1 MDQPTT
7 AGSARVLWLK
17 NQNTYRFP
25 LICLFLGGIIIS
37 MVEKSKCLSVIAT
50 AADSDHQRT
59 RVRWVI
65 LALLFM
71 ASFVA
76 YVLRTNMS
84 IAGESI
90 MTDLGLSRIQFGVV
104 LSAFAWGYAIFQF
117 PGGIFGDLVG
127 CRRALTV
134 IAVLWGGLTLVT
146 GLVPGMTL
154 ASTAF
159 ILTTLVVLRFLVGVV
174 QAPLFPVTC
183 GGTIGNWFP
192 VSGWAF
198 PNGLTSTGLTL
209 GAAATAPL
217 IAWLMETLGWRWS
230 FIVTA
235 PLAFLIAGF
244 WWWYARDNPADHPR
258 VSKKEL
264 DLINAN
270 RPWPKPA
277 IKDKTAWKRV
287 LKNRDILLLTAS
299 YFCMNYVFYIFFNW
313 FFIYLVDVREF
324 AIMEGGYFA
333 AAPWIVGAIAAS
345 IGGLWCD
352 RLCKRIGFRWG
363 CRIPGI
369 VGLSLVAGLLF
380 LGAKAENPYLAVVF
394 LSLSFGCTQLT
405 EGAYWAA
412 AISVSGKHA
421 SAAAGVM
428 NTGGNVVGG
437 IGALL
442 VPITAEAFGW
452 VPALATGSV
461 FAMIGVVLWLFVRA
475 EKPMVLVSGD
485 GSIDS
490 ARGPVE
496 NRSDE

>member
-1 MDQPTT
+1 MDT
-7 AGSARVLWLK
+7 ATVAHSEHG
-17 NQNTYRFP
+17 
-25 LICLFLGGIIIS
+25 
-37 MVEKSKCLSVIAT
+37 
-50 AADSDHQRT
+50 RT
-59 RVRWVI
+59 HVRWVI

-84 IAGESI
+84 IAGESM
-90 MTDLGLSRIQFGVV
+90 MTDLGLSTIQLGMV

-117 PGGIFGDLVG
+117 PGGIFGDIVG
-127 CRRALTV
+127 SRRALTL
-134 IAVLWGGLTLVT
+134 IAVLWGVLTLATGLT
-146 GLVPGMTL
+146 PGTML
-154 ASTAF
+154 ASTTV
-159 ILTTLVVLRFLVGVV
+159 ILTTLIGLRFLMGVV
-174 QAPLFPVTC
+174 QAPLFPVAC
-183 GGTIGNWFP
+183 GRTIGNWFP
-192 VSGWAF
+192 VSEWAF

-217 IAWLMETLGWRWS
+217 IAWLMETLGWRES
-230 FIVTA
+230 FVLTA
-235 PLAFLIAGF
+235 PLAFLIAGV
-244 WWWYARDNPADHPR
+244 WWRYARDNPADHPR

-270 RPWPKPA
+270 RISREQA
-277 IKDKTAWKRV
+277 IADKSAWKRV

-324 AIMEGGYFA
+324 EILEGGYFA
-333 AAPWIVGAIAAS
+333 AAPWMVGAVTAS
-345 IGGLWCD
+345 VGGLWCD
-352 RLCKRIGFRWG
+352 RLCKRIGPRWG

-380 LGAKAENPYLAVVF
+380 LGSTAKNPYLAVVF

-405 EGAYWAA
+405 EGPYWAA
-412 AISVSGKHA
+412 AIFVSGKHA
-421 SAAAGVM
+421 SAATGVM

-442 VPITAEAFGW
+442 VPVTAEVFGW

-461 FAMIGVVLWLFVRA
+461 FAMIGVGLWLFVRA
-475 EKPMVLVSGD
+475 DKPMALRSVLV
-485 GSIDS
+485 
-490 ARGPVE
+490 
-496 NRSDE
+496 

>member
-1 MDQPTT
+1 MKT
-7 AGSARVLWLK
+7 
-17 NQNTYRFP
+17 
-25 LICLFLGGIIIS
+25 
-37 MVEKSKCLSVIAT
+37 AT
-50 AADSDHQRT
+50 AAHSDHRRT
-59 RVRWVI
+59 HVRWSI

-84 IAGESI
+84 IAGEN
-90 MTDLGLSRIQFGVV
+90 MMADLGLSKIQLGMVF
-104 LSAFAWGYAIFQF
+104 SAFAWGYAIFQF
-117 PGGIFGDLVG
+117 PGGIFGDKVG
-127 CRRALTV
+127 SRRALTI
-134 IAVLWGGLTLVT
+134 IAIFWGILTLAT
-146 GLVPGMTL
+146 GLVPGTTL
-154 ASTAF
+154 ASTAV
-159 ILTTLVVLRFLVGVV
+159 ILTTLIGLRFLMGVV
-174 QAPLFPVTC
+174 QAPLFPVAC

-217 IAWLMETLGWRWS
+217 IAWLMETLGWRES
-230 FIVTA
+230 FVLTA
-235 PLAFLIAGF
+235 PLAFLIAGV
-244 WWWYARDNPADHPR
+244 WWRYARDNPAGHPR

-264 DLINAN
+264 ALINAN
-270 RPWPKPA
+270 RPSPEQA
-277 IKDKTAWKRV
+277 IEDKAAWKRV

-313 FFIYLVDVREF
+313 FFIYLIDVREF
-324 AIMEGGYFA
+324 EILEGGYFA
-333 AAPWIVGAIAAS
+333 AAPWMVGAVAAS
-345 IGGLWCD
+345 LGGLWCD
-352 RLCKRIGFRWG
+352 RLCKRIGPRWG

-369 VGLSLVAGLLF
+369 IGLSLVAGLLF
-380 LGAKAENPYLAVVF
+380 LGATAKNPYLAVLF

-412 AISVSGKHA
+412 AIFVSGKHA
-421 SAAAGVM
+421 SAATGVM

-461 FAMIGVVLWLFVRA
+461 FAMIGIGLWLFVRA
-475 EKPMVLVSGD
+475 DKPMALSSGK
-485 GSIDS
+485 S
-490 ARGPVE
+490 
-496 NRSDE
+496 

>member
-1 MDQPTT
+1 MPDTD
-7 AGSARVLWLK
+7 AGSSDPP
-17 NQNTYRFP
+17 NT
-25 LICLFLGGIIIS
+25 
-37 MVEKSKCLSVIAT
+37 
-50 AADSDHQRT
+50 H
-59 RVRWVI
+59 VRWVI

-84 IAGESI
+84 IAGEN
-90 MTDLGLSRIQFGVV
+90 MMDDLGLSKIQLGMV

-117 PGGIFGDLVG
+117 PGGVFGDIVG

-134 IAVLWGGLTLVT
+134 MAAFWGILTLAT
-146 GLVPGMTL
+146 GLVPGTTL
-154 ASTAF
+154 ASTTL
-159 ILTTLVVLRFLVGVV
+159 ILTLLVGLRFLVGVA
-174 QAPLFPVTC
+174 QAPLFPVCC

-217 IAWLMETLGWRWS
+217 IAWLMESLGWRES
-230 FIVTA
+230 FFLTA
-235 PLAFLIAGF
+235 PLAFLVAGV
-244 WWWYARDNPADHPR
+244 WWWYARDEPADHPR
-258 VSKKEL
+258 VGKQEL
-264 DLINAN
+264 DLIDLN
-270 RPWPKPA
+270 RRSSNQVVENKSIWR
-277 IKDKTAWKRV
+277 RV
-287 LKNRDILLLTAS
+287 LRNRDILLLTAS

-313 FFIYLVDVREF
+313 FFIYLVDVRDFE
-324 AIMEGGYFA
+324 ILEGGYFA
-333 AAPWIVGAIAAS
+333 AAPWMVGAVAAS
-345 IGGLWCD
+345 VGGLWCD

-363 CRIPGI
+363 CRVPGI
-369 VGLSLVAGLLF
+369 AGLGLVAVLLF
-380 LGAKAENPYLAVVF
+380 FGATATNPYLAVAL

-421 SAAAGVM
+421 SAATGVM

-461 FAMIGVVLWLFVRA
+461 FALLGVGLWLLVRA
-475 EKPMVLVSGD
+475 DQPMT
-485 GSIDS
+485 
-490 ARGPVE
+490 
-496 NRSDE
+496 

>member
-1 MDQPTT
+1 M
-7 AGSARVLWLK
+7 
-17 NQNTYRFP
+17 NT
-25 LICLFLGGIIIS
+25 
-37 MVEKSKCLSVIAT
+37 AT
-50 AADSDHQRT
+50 AAHSDQQRT
-59 RVRWVI
+59 QVRWVI
-65 LALLFM
+65 LSLLFM

-76 YVLRTNMS
+76 YMLRTNMS
-84 IAGESI
+84 IAGES
-90 MTDLGLSRIQFGVV
+90 MMADLGLTKIQLGMV

-117 PGGIFGDLVG
+117 PGGIFGDKVG
-127 CRRALTV
+127 SRRALTT
-134 IAVLWGGLTLVT
+134 IAVLWGILTLIT
-146 GLVPGMTL
+146 GLVPGTTL
-154 ASTAF
+154 VSTTI
-159 ILTTLVVLRFLVGVV
+159 ILTTLIGLRFLMGIV
-174 QAPLFPVTC
+174 QAPLFPVAC

-217 IAWLMETLGWRWS
+217 IAWLMETLGWRES
-230 FIVTA
+230 FVLTA
-235 PLAFLIAGF
+235 PLAFLIAGV

-264 DLINAN
+264 DLINAE
-270 RPWPKPA
+270 RPSPA
-277 IKDKTAWKRV
+277 QAIEDKTAWKRV

-324 AIMEGGYFA
+324 KILEGGYFA
-333 AAPWIVGAIAAS
+333 STPWMVGAVAAS
-345 IGGLWCD
+345 VGGLWCD
-352 RLCKRIGFRWG
+352 RLCKRIGSRWG

-380 LGAKAENPYLAVVF
+380 LGATAKNPYLAVVF

-412 AISVSGKHA
+412 AIFVSGKHA
-421 SAAAGVM
+421 SAATGVM

-442 VPITAEAFGW
+442 VPVTAAAFGW
-452 VPALATGSV
+452 VPALTTGSV
-461 FAMIGVVLWLFVRA
+461 FAMIGVGLWLFVRA
-475 EKPMVLVSGD
+475 DEPMDFRSG
-485 GSIDS
+485 
-490 ARGPVE
+490 
-496 NRSDE
+496 

>member
-1 MDQPTT
+1 MNPTT
-7 AGSARVLWLK
+7 AAH
-17 NQNTYRFP
+17 
-25 LICLFLGGIIIS
+25 
-37 MVEKSKCLSVIAT
+37 
-50 AADSDHQRT
+50 SDHR
-59 RVRWVI
+59 RSHVRWVI

-84 IAGESI
+84 IAGEG
-90 MTDLGLSRIQFGVV
+90 MMADLALSKIQLGMV

-117 PGGIFGDLVG
+117 PGGIFGDIVG
-127 CRRALTV
+127 SRRALTI
-134 IAVLWGGLTLVT
+134 IAVLWGILTLAT
-146 GLVPGMTL
+146 GLVPGTTL
-154 ASTAF
+154 ASTTV
-159 ILTTLVVLRFLVGVV
+159 ILSTLIGLRFLMGVV
-174 QAPLFPVTC
+174 QAPLFPVAC

-192 VSGWAF
+192 VSRWAF

-217 IAWLMETLGWRWS
+217 IAWLMETLGWRQS
-230 FIVTA
+230 FILTA
-235 PLAFLIAGF
+235 PLAFLIAGV
-244 WWWYARDNPADHPR
+244 WWWYARDNPGDHPR

-264 DLINAN
+264 NLINAD
-270 RPWPKPA
+270 RPSPEQEVE
-277 IKDKTAWKRV
+277 DKAAWKRV

-324 AIMEGGYFA
+324 EILEGGYFA
-333 AAPWIVGAIAAS
+333 AAPWMVGAIAAS
-345 IGGLWCD
+345 VGGLWCD
-352 RLCKRIGFRWG
+352 RLCKRIGPRWG

-380 LGAKAENPYLAVVF
+380 FGATAKNPYLAVVF

-412 AISVSGKHA
+412 AIFVSGKHA
-421 SAAAGVM
+421 SAATGVL
-428 NTGGNVVGG
+428 NTGGNAVGG

-442 VPITAEAFGW
+442 VPITAEVFGW

-461 FAMIGVVLWLFVRA
+461 FALIGVGLWLFVRA
-475 EKPMVLVSGD
+475 DKPMPLSSGK
-485 GSIDS
+485 
-490 ARGPVE
+490 A
-496 NRSDE
+496 

>member
-1 MDQPTT
+1 
-7 AGSARVLWLK
+7 
-17 NQNTYRFP
+17 
-25 LICLFLGGIIIS
+25 
-37 MVEKSKCLSVIAT
+37 MVEKSKCLSESVTAT
-50 AADSDHQRT
+50 AADSDHKRT
-59 RVRWVI
+59 NVRWVI

-90 MTDLGLSRIQFGVV
+90 MADLGLSKIQLGVV

-117 PGGIFGDLVG
+117 PGGIFGDIVG
-127 CRRALTV
+127 CRRALTI
-134 IAVLWGGLTLVT
+134 IAVLWGILTLVT
-146 GLVPGMTL
+146 GLVPGTTL

-159 ILTTLVVLRFLVGVV
+159 ILTTLVGLRFLVGVV
-174 QAPLFPVTC
+174 QAPLFPVAC

-217 IAWLMETLGWRWS
+217 IAWLMQTLGWRLS

-235 PLAFLIAGF
+235 PLAFLIAGV

-264 DLINAN
+264 DLINSN
-270 RPWPKPA
+270 RPSPEPD
-277 IKDKTAWKRV
+277 IEDKTAWKSV

-324 AIMEGGYFA
+324 GIMKGGYFA
-333 AAPWIVGAIAAS
+333 AAPWIVGAVAAS
-345 IGGLWCD
+345 VGGLWCD
-352 RLCKRIGFRWG
+352 RLCKRIGPRWG

-380 LGAKAENPYLAVVF
+380 LGATAENPHLAVVF

-421 SAAAGVM
+421 SAATGVM

-461 FAMIGVVLWLFVRA
+461 FAMIGAGLWLFVRA
-475 EKPMVLVSGD
+475 EKPMVFVSGE
-485 GSIDS
+485 GPIESP
-490 ARGPVE
+490 RGPAK